1 MFSANAISESL
12 LSLSNKILSL
22 YFFNSMS
29 LIWFGSIPLIL
40 ITLQIAQSSG
50 RFLKSQLNSL
60 NVNLSLKRLIL

>member
-12 LSLSNKILSL
+12 LSLSNKMLSL

-29 LIWFGSIPLIL
+29 LIWFGSIALIL
-40 ITLQIAQSSG
+40 ITLQIAHSSG
-50 RFLKSQLNSL
+50 KFLKSQLNSL